1 MKILI
6 VGAGSG
12 AHALAWKLVQS
23 DQVEKVYVAPGS
35 PGTASE
41 PKVENLDVA
50 STDIPGLAEVA
61 VRYAIDFTL
70 ITPTQA
76 LEAGIVDYFNA
87 RDLKILA
94 ATRDASKLEWSKE
107 YSKQFMHRHKI
118 RTPHFEVFT
127 DVVAAKRYAENRT
140 LPLVLKVD
148 GMAAGGIGVVIAHE
162 WEEVCSTL
170 DHLFTTY
177 GGKIIVEDFLVGEEV
192 SFTVLF
198 DGTHYIPMAESRDYK
213 KLHDGDKGPNTGG
226 MGAYSPVLSK
236 TLFQRII
243 DRLVEP
249 VIKAIK
255 EDSIDYLGFLYFGVM
270 IDSNQDVH
278 LLEINCRLGNPE
290 LFPMLERLDSEL
302 GPLLKQAVDKQLQY
316 ADVRWNDKY
325 AVALQISSA
334 GYPEMK
340 RKGDIISLP
349 LGEQKAKI
357 FYAAVSSIEG
367 ELVSKGGRVISI
379 SACADTLEE
388 ARDHLY
394 SVAKKVHFDG
404 MHYRKD
410 IAALIP
416 N

>member
-1 MKILI
+1 M
-6 VGAGSG
+6 
-12 AHALAWKLVQS
+12 
-23 DQVEKVYVAPGS
+23 
-35 PGTASE
+35 
-41 PKVENLDVA
+41 
-50 STDIPGLAEVA
+50 
-61 VRYAIDFTL
+61 
-70 ITPTQA
+70 
-76 LEAGIVDYFNA
+76 
-87 RDLKILA
+87 
-94 ATRDASKLEWSKE
+94 
-107 YSKQFMHRHKI
+107 
-118 RTPHFEVFT
+118 
-127 DVVAAKRYAENRT
+127 
-140 LPLVLKVD
+140 
-148 GMAAGGIGVVIAHE
+148 
-162 WEEVCSTL
+162 
-170 DHLFTTY
+170 
-177 GGKIIVEDFLVGEEV
+177 
-192 SFTVLF
+192 
-198 DGTHYIPMAESRDYK
+198 
-213 KLHDGDKGPNTGG
+213 
-226 MGAYSPVLSK
+226 
-236 TLFQRII
+236 
-243 DRLVEP
+243 
-249 VIKAIK
+249 IKAIK

-394 SVAKKVHFDG
+394 SVAKSAFRWHALSER
-404 MHYRKD
+404 YRRTYP
-410 IAALIP
+410 ALILLGASFWRRP
-416 N
+416 HKFDTLSHYEKHK